1 MENTEQNSNTEA
13 QTHLI
18 ELSVEVV
25 SAYVSNNAI
34 SSTDL
39 PQLIQ
44 SVHSTLSDITSE
56 PAVAEGLPRPDK
68 PAVSI
73 KKSLNDEY
81 LICLEDGLKFKS
93 LKRHLRSKF
102 DMSPDEYR
110 ARWGLPADYPMV
122 APAYARR
129 RSELAK
135 NIGLGQ
141 SRSKRK

>member
-1 MENTEQNSNTEA
+1 
-13 QTHLI
+13 
-18 ELSVEVV
+18 
-25 SAYVSNNAI
+25 
-34 SSTDL
+34 
-39 PQLIQ
+39 
-44 SVHSTLSDITSE
+44 
-56 PAVAEGLPRPDK
+56 PAATEGLPRPDK

-81 LICLEDGLKFKS
+81 IICLEDGLKFKS

-110 ARWGLPADYPMV
+110 ARWGLPSDYPMV

-141 SRSKRK
+141 SRSKRKSG

>member
-1 MENTEQNSNTEA
+1 MNEHAQNKKTEQEDIS
-13 QTHLI
+13 L
-18 ELSVEVV
+18 ELSVEIV

-34 SSTDL
+34 ASTDL
-39 PQLIQ
+39 PNLIKEI
-44 SVHSTLSDITSE
+44 HSTVAGLSAPKEE
-56 PAVAEGLPRPDK
+56 PEAFPRPDK

-73 KKSLNDEY
+73 KKSLQEEY

-102 DMSPDEYR
+102 DLSPDEYR
-110 ARWGLPADYPMV
+110 TRWGLPSDYPMV

-141 SRSKRK
+141 SRTKGK